1 MEQPLFHPVAAPLR
15 SRLVNVFSNGRLFL
29 FLTILLGVSGLV
41 VRGLVALG
49 SDDVLDWDETYYAST
64 TSTAAHGYGLYP
76 YALGYER
83 IPHMGGIGYVLYL
96 YVFAYKFIGPGLFG
110 LRVVSFLVGLSAIAG
125 LFVLARK
132 WYGSAT
138 GFAALALTPSLLI
151 FQLSNTIRFDVF
163 AIAFVA
169 WALVFYSYA
178 VQRHASIVLHVAV
191 GFVLALGLQVHLHT
205 AAAAFAVGCAY
216 LVSDIRAVRHRTT
229 GRRLALMPVLG
240 FVAGYAIGAMLF
252 VVLNVLP
259 NPHAYFRTAALA
271 RLSAADSAKELNL
284 TAPMDASRLAQTFL
298 SPTTIVRK
306 EVVRYRNV
314 VADLSWWEALL
325 WLAALP
331 AFVLF
336 RRAPPAIGARL
347 LLAGAA
353 LGAGIVFNSSSP
365 LYAAAI
371 FPFFVPV
378 AASFVTHGFAAGTRI
393 GWSDVSGKSVA
404 VILALAI
411 AILPGLVSH
420 GRAALT
426 RLRQSS
432 PAEAAPAIVTA
443 VQGLA
448 SPGCILAGPT
458 ELYAKYFM
466 AYPMFLGTRA
476 VEIRIG
482 STYYGLQDRIVEYW
496 RIKRPDVVFGTPSQG
511 LDTYVA
517 TAGYVPIA
525 DGVWRAPNG
534 LSAGCVLNP
543 N

>member
-1 MEQPLFHPVAAPLR
+1 
-15 SRLVNVFSNGRLFL
+15 
-29 FLTILLGVSGLV
+29 
-41 VRGLVALG
+41 
-49 SDDVLDWDETYYAST
+49 
-64 TSTAAHGYGLYP
+64 
-76 YALGYER
+76 
-83 IPHMGGIGYVLYL
+83 
-96 YVFAYKFIGPGLFG
+96 
-110 LRVVSFLVGLSAIAG
+110 
-125 LFVLARK
+125 
-132 WYGSAT
+132 
-138 GFAALALTPSLLI
+138 
-151 FQLSNTIRFDVF
+151 
-163 AIAFVA
+163 
-169 WALVFYSYA
+169 
-178 VQRHASIVLHVAV
+178 
-191 GFVLALGLQVHLHT
+191 
-205 AAAAFAVGCAY
+205 
-216 LVSDIRAVRHRTT
+216 
-229 GRRLALMPVLG
+229 MPVLG

-259 NPHAYFRTAALA
+259 NPHAFFRTAALA

-371 FPFFVPV
+371 FHSLFRSRP
-378 AASFVTHGFAAGTRI
+378 ASSPTGLLPERESAGTMFRKERR
-393 GWSDVSGKSVA
+393 GDSGRSR
-404 VILALAI
+404 
-411 AILPGLVSH
+411 LPSSPDWFPRTC
-420 GRAALT
+420 RAST

-432 PAEAAPAIVTA
+432 PADAAPAIVTA

-482 STYYGLQDRIVEYW
+482 STYYGLAGPNRGVLARQASRRCLRHALAGTHDLSSRQ
-496 RIKRPDVVFGTPSQG
+496 PDTCRLLMACGEHRTVC
-511 LDTYVA
+511 L
-517 TAGYVPIA
+517 
-525 DGVWRAPNG
+525 
-534 LSAGCVLNP
+534 AGCVLNP
-543 N
+543 K

>member
-1 MEQPLFHPVAAPLR
+1 M
-15 SRLVNVFSNGRLFL
+15 
-29 FLTILLGVSGLV
+29 
-41 VRGLVALG
+41 
-49 SDDVLDWDETYYAST
+49 
-64 TSTAAHGYGLYP
+64 
-76 YALGYER
+76 
-83 IPHMGGIGYVLYL
+83 
-96 YVFAYKFIGPGLFG
+96 
-110 LRVVSFLVGLSAIAG
+110 
-125 LFVLARK
+125 
-132 WYGSAT
+132 
-138 GFAALALTPSLLI
+138 
-151 FQLSNTIRFDVF
+151 
-163 AIAFVA
+163 
-169 WALVFYSYA
+169 
-178 VQRHASIVLHVAV
+178 
-191 GFVLALGLQVHLHT
+191 
-205 AAAAFAVGCAY
+205 
-216 LVSDIRAVRHRTT
+216 
-229 GRRLALMPVLG
+229 
-240 FVAGYAIGAMLF
+240 
-252 VVLNVLP
+252 
-259 NPHAYFRTAALA
+259 
-271 RLSAADSAKELNL
+271 
-284 TAPMDASRLAQTFL
+284 
-298 SPTTIVRK
+298 
-306 EVVRYRNV
+306 RYRNV

-404 VILALAI
+404 VILALTI

-432 PAEAAPAIVTA
+432 PADAAPAIVTA

-525 DGVWRAPNG
+525 DSVWRAPND

-543 N
+543 K